1 MERNHSKQLRALV
14 SIPSQ
19 DNHGSIPQSGKLLS
33 FMPLDVGILEKQL
46 LEEQQRIMEQEQEQL
61 MLQWAAPTRHTVGSG
76 SPTVSTNSPPA
87 MQGRSP
93 MQVSRSGTDGIGLG
107 THRSAPPSH
116 VSQSGSAWG
125 IGQHAHGGMGDDMDG
140 FEGGTGNM
148 HEMQSPRSGALS
160 CRSIR
165 SRAGASEQGAG
176 NGREVSGQP
185 GTPAFVS
192 KQVRPEVI
200 KPITHLSVRL
210 AQVMQARQQE
220 VAAAAAATQ
229 AAAVQAAATAA
240 QQASSRHAS
249 GLLPLGVH
257 GFPLP
262 QHQLLQ
268 PNQGH
273 TPGVTTSDPRSQH
286 WPGNRSSAS
295 QVVVLLP
302 PTAHWAADGLDGEG
316 DLARV
321 GGRVGQAAGA
331 LLSPHDLKGSA
342 LAHRA
347 LGSIERAERMLQRLK
362 EGGQL
367 QDSRPSTRDRDA
379 LQQLD
384 LYSHHLALLQQAGAA
399 MNPGQN
405 RSSTNIPNFHRTSNK
420 TAKVWAKSMPQNG
433 MLRTVHTMARAA
445 SRRQGVSLAP
455 RSLALSFIESLQQG
469 DDFSLVAGA
478 KRRLQCAALLQRL
491 GSTDKD
497 HSLRPEE
504 LQKLQHRGLRL
515 AHKVLHS
522 LDATPAA
529 PAPPGSTAGRGPLPH
544 PLQAISEKEAQ
555 SGAEEG
561 EDEWEEEL
569 TEQERIYGKG
579 VYGIV
584 DNIIVP
590 RVVTTP
596 DGCRYSGAF
605 GRLKDFKRRLRHER
619 AALIQHNP
627 TAFQEEMAE
636 MAEAQYR
643 AMAERAQFRHQVA
656 QDKMTEPRLVQD
668 FMKAVKYLQAERPF
682 FLPPLMERAHVKR
695 PHVQTEVKT
704 QPDWLI
710 ANSVFS
716 DRRKECEARDYLET
730 DKVKVAQF
738 QLDWQR
744 VVAKTRF
751 RRLVM
756 RSDEGVKSDEQGLE
770 RELAEIRLE
779 MSRFREQLRAIFLY
793 YGSLSVKMNSE
804 DMLTITAS
812 TWLQFCSEAHVL
824 DNTQRGCTSQD
835 LQNVFIAT
843 NYEEDKVS
851 QESEANDDDA
861 MMRFEF
867 YEGLVRAAFGKF
879 ITTKLLDDA
888 SDAVASFM
896 EKVVL
901 PHVPPEALLVPD
913 HFRVHRL
920 YTREV
925 DACITEHLPL
935 LKAVHKLYKAKDRT
949 KYFWIEHW
957 WALLDG
963 CRLAGPHTGVEKRDA
978 KLLFSWSQMV
988 VSDELRRRKRAVGLM
1003 FFDFVEAVARLADF
1017 VSFMDEEQLNTWFW
1031 REQGLDSQRLQRL
1044 VSQPGRLGRPRL
1056 SDSTGA
1062 NVGLPVTLQTAPSLG
1077 DSPVTDAPTPGT
1089 GPAKLAA
1096 GATEPAALAG
1106 GDLYVQKL
1114 LEYFR
1119 LVGKDAGKWR
1129 RESAGAVSTPT
1140 RPLHVKIELLLKWL
1154 VFHLKE
1160 QWGGKDETD
1169 CARKMIKTAT
1179 MISGGI
1185 EMA

>member
-61 MLQWAAPTRHTVGSG
+61 ML
-76 SPTVSTNSPPA
+76 
-87 MQGRSP
+87 
-93 MQVSRSGTDGIGLG
+93 
-107 THRSAPPSH
+107 
-116 VSQSGSAWG
+116 
-125 IGQHAHGGMGDDMDG
+125 
-140 FEGGTGNM
+140 
-148 HEMQSPRSGALS
+148 
-160 CRSIR
+160 
-165 SRAGASEQGAG
+165 
-176 NGREVSGQP
+176 
-185 GTPAFVS
+185 
-192 KQVRPEVI
+192 QVRPEVI

-515 AHKVLHS
+515 AHKVLHR

-555 SGAEEG
+555 SGAKEG

-738 QLDWQR
+738 RLDWQR

-770 RELAEIRLE
+770 RELAEEPGQNSMLDTCMSPPAFQIRLE

-949 KYFWIEHW
+949 KYFCIEHW

-1062 NVGLPVTLQTAPSLG
+1062 NVGLPATLQTAPSLG